1 LGSFGMSAQKQF
13 QWSVLLVWNLKVLFP
28 VCTKIGERTEAF
40 NQSVIPGLKLVQ
52 DITVLKEVN
61 ATSCLGL
68 PDFDGLVIEGRTP
81 SHWQVGMKQEQEAL
95 SAVQKQSGTM
105 AWYAF
110 RLGPTTFGV
119 FDVFPNEES
128 RQANFDDGAARVK
141 EKDSGMIED
150 TFVIEKFDVL
160 AARLPG

>member
-1 LGSFGMSAQKQF
+1 MVTVG
-13 QWSVLLVWNLKVLFP
+13 VLARF
-28 VCTKIGERTEAF
+28 EAK
-40 NQSVIPGLKLVQ
+40 PGNEAVA
-52 DITVLKEVN
+52 E
-61 ATSCLGL
+61 SC
-68 PDFDGLVIEGRTP
+68 
-81 SHWQVGMKQEQEAL
+81 HQEAL

-110 RLGPTTFGV
+110 RLGSTTFGV

-160 AARLPG
+160 GTKLPG

>member
-1 LGSFGMSAQKQF
+1 MSAQKQF
-13 QWSVLLVWNLKVLFP
+13 RWSVLLIWNLKVLFP

-81 SHWQVGMKQEQEAL
+81 SHWQVGMKQEMEEI
-95 SAVQKQSGTM
+95 AVWLWDRGERGELKET
-105 AWYAF
+105 
-110 RLGPTTFGV
+110 L
-119 FDVFPNEES
+119 ES
-128 RQANFDDGAARVK
+128 FVGRVYLQ
-141 EKDSGMIED
+141 GMRDNHRRVGQRSHE
-150 TFVIEKFDVL
+150 VVGL
-160 AARLPG
+160 L